1 MATPPPEGLAMAT
14 LRRIVGLLRPY
25 WRRALLAFALGLA
38 MQAITTVVPRITRT
52 VIDQGLT
59 RRVPGVLGK
68 ELALLLA
75 LGLARWGCAGLRR
88 WISGGVGTDVEVD
101 LRNRLAGHLLALEPG
116 WHDRAQT
123 GQLLSRF
130 GADVRSVRYFLSW
143 GLVFSLLNLLAFVLA
158 AVQMWLLSPRLT
170 LVTIALAPPLVLGAV
185 RYNRRLH
192 TVFWQIQQ
200 ELGDLAT
207 VVEENA
213 AGIRVVKA
221 FGREPEQ
228 AALLDAEARSIMGES
243 LRAARLS
250 AFYDPLLAA
259 LPQVSLAG
267 IVWYGGRLASQGQ
280 ISLGTLVAFTSYLV
294 LLAWPLQ
301 SLGTLFGFAQR
312 AAASAERVFEVLDR
326 PPTVADRPGAVRL
339 PAPGPDR
346 PRGAH
351 VSFEGVRLDYG
362 DQQGPAGG
370 APLGDGD
377 GSAAARPLA
386 LDGVSLQVEPGSRVA
401 LAGGTGSGKSTLA
414 ALLPRLYEPSAGRV
428 LLDGHDVRG
437 FTLESLRAAVAMVE
451 QEPIL
456 LSASLRENVAFGRP
470 GADDREVLGALQA
483 AAALDVV
490 EALPDGLDTVV
501 GEQGWTLSGGQ
512 RQRVALARA
521 LLARPRV
528 LILDDALSSV
538 DVATE
543 ARILAGLDQA
553 IGEATVLLVAHRQAT
568 LRLADR
574 VVLLDRG
581 RVVAAGSHAELAGRE
596 PRYRAVLAGVAAEV
610 DRLVGEERTAGV

>member
-1 MATPPPEGLAMAT
+1 MATPPPEGLAMTT

-25 WRRALLAFALGLA
+25 WRRALVAFALGLA

-59 RRVPGVLGK
+59 RRVPGVLGR
-68 ELALLLA
+68 ELTLLLA
-75 LGLARWGCAGLRR
+75 LGLARWACGGLRR

-101 LRNRLAGHLLALEPG
+101 LRNRLASHLLSLEPG

-130 GADVRSVRYFLSW
+130 GADIRSVRYFLSW
-143 GLVFSLLNLLAFVLA
+143 GLVFSLLNLLLLVMA

-170 LVTIALAPPLVLGAV
+170 LVAIALGPPLVAGAV

-221 FGREPEQ
+221 FGREAQQ
-228 AALLDAEARSIMGES
+228 AALLDTEARSIMTES

-250 AFYDPLLAA
+250 AFYNPLLAA
-259 LPQVSLAG
+259 LPQLSLAG
-267 IVWYGGRLASQGQ
+267 IVWYGGRMASQGE

-301 SLGTLFGFAQR
+301 SLGMLFGFAQR

-326 PPTVADRPGAVRL
+326 PPVVADRPGAVRL
-339 PAPGPDR
+339 PAPHPEQ
-346 PRGAH
+346 PWGARI
-351 VSFEGVRLDYG
+351 SFQNVRLDYG
-362 DQQGPAGG
+362 V
-370 APLGDGD
+370 LGRPTGD
-377 GSAAARPLA
+377 GSGPARPAA
-386 LDGVSLQVEPGSRVA
+386 LDGVNLEIEPGSRVA
-401 LAGGTGSGKSTLA
+401 LAGGTGSGKSTLT
-414 ALLPRLYEPSAGRV
+414 ALLPRLYEPSAGQV
-428 LLDGHDVRG
+428 LLDGHDVRDL
-437 FTLESLRAAVAMVE
+437 TLESLRGAVAMVA
-451 QEPIL
+451 QEPVL
-456 LSASLRENVAFGRP
+456 LSATLRENVAFGRP
-470 GADDREVLGALQA
+470 EAGDREVLDALAA

-490 EALPDGLDTVV
+490 DALPQGLDTVV

-538 DVATE
+538 DMATE
-543 ARILAGLDQA
+543 TRILAGLDDA
-553 IGEATVLLVAHRQAT
+553 VGDATVLLVAHRQAT

-581 RVVAAGSHAELAGRE
+581 RVVAAGSHAELAERE
-596 PRYRAVLAGVAAEV
+596 PRYRAVLAGAAAEV
-610 DRLVGEERTAGV
+610 DRLVGGERTAGV